1 MDPVDRI
8 PGIVLT
14 RSGEK
19 YPSHDGRGILF
30 FFLQKLIIGNTR
42 GFIRGKTLA
51 VTDDLTGYSPVNH
64 NHDDRYYT
72 ETETDNLLNNKANK
86 SHSHSTSDIT
96 SGTLSTSRLPT
107 ISVSKGGTG
116 RTTLTSGY
124 FLRGNGTSAVTMSS
138 INDVKTALGI
148 SDNNGIK
155 LKMFT
160 KYSEIEPHESSVSI
174 TSSMNYGN
182 FTAYELP
189 VDFMPYLVISQTRD
203 KLSTGSNA
211 ISLFMTK
218 GSNFVQCIHHY
229 NSYAADSYNR
239 NEGYLDYA
247 LIDTSATNVWKNTS
261 VLVPIM
267 MSTLGQI
274 SVSVIIIGM

>member
-1 MDPVDRI
+1 M
-8 PGIVLT
+8 
-14 RSGEK
+14 
-19 YPSHDGRGILF
+19 
-30 FFLQKLIIGNTR
+30 
-42 GFIRGKTLA
+42 A
-51 VTDDLTGYSPVNH
+51 VTDDLTGYSPVSH

-72 ETETDNLLNNKANK
+72 EAETNNLLNGKANK
-86 SHSHSTSDIT
+86 SHTHSATDIT

-160 KYSEIEPHESSVSI
+160 KSSEIEPHESSVSI

-229 NSYAADSYNR
+229 NSYATDSYDR
-239 NEGYLDYA
+239 DEGYLDYA